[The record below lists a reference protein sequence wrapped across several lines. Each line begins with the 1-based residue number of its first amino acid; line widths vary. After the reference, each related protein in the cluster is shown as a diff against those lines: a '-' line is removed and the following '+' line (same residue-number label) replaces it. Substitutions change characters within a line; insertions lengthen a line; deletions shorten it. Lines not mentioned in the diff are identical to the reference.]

1 MISTYQID
9 ATNGDHLIPYTSHA
23 MDRLV
28 SISYHQTPTA
38 GTIDV
43 MARPFGR
50 TDFIAVDGAAAIPAT
65 AEKSFTVSYPMAEF
79 KFTLTGVTGGTMVN
93 ITIAEGVA

>member
-1 MISTYQID
+1 MEYTID
-9 ATNGDHLIPYTSHA
+9 AVDGDHILKYSSYA

-28 SISYHQTPTA
+28 SIRYHQFPSA

-50 TDFIAVDGAAAIPAT
+50 TDFIAVDGASAIPAT
-65 AEKSFTVSYPMAEF
+65 AEKSFTISYPLAEL
-79 KFTLTGVTGGTMVN
+79 KFTLSGMSGGSLVH